1 MSLTKQDIERLAEL
15 ARIEISE
22 EEKISLLHD
31 MNAIVGYIS
40 EIESVSVDAQASLDT
55 HINITRPDEVTTLPG
70 MYSDAILDNA
80 PKRNKQY
87 IEVQQVLS

>member
-22 EEKISLLHD
+22 AEKTSLLDD

-40 EIESVSVDAQASLDT
+40 EIESVSVDVVNSPDT
-55 HINITRPDEVTTLPG
+55 NSNITRSDEVTNAPG

-87 IEVQQVLS
+87 IEVRQVLS